1 MNTLGEYILL
11 GVVDIAVIAGLSVLA
26 GATAPRWPERWLVR
40 DSWVTCPRSWETTGL
55 YRRLGVT
62 SWAARLPEYGA
73 VFGGRSKREVPGRDL
88 ASLERYLVEVRRAI
102 WVHTLSMLTWL
113 PLIAFNP
120 WWLTLAGA
128 VIAIGV
134 NVPFLLIL
142 RGNNARLSRIVTN
155 LRKREQGNP

>member
-1 MNTLGEYILL
+1 MTLADFVLL
-11 GVVDIAVIAGLSVLA
+11 GAVDIAVIAGLSVLI
-26 GATAPRWPERWLVR
+26 GASAPRWPERWLAR
-40 DSWVTCPRSWETTGL
+40 DSWVTRPRCWESAGL
-55 YRRLGVT
+55 YRRLGVA

-88 ASLERYLVEVRRAI
+88 ASLERYLIEVRRAI
-102 WVHTLSMLTWL
+102 LVHTLSMLTWL

-142 RGNNARLSRIVTN
+142 RGNNARLTRIVAT
-155 LRKREQGNP
+155 LRQREKGNP

>member
-1 MNTLGEYILL
+1 MTLADFVLL
-11 GVVDIAVIAGLSVLA
+11 GAVDIAVIGGLSVLI
-26 GATAPRWPERWLVR
+26 GASAPRWPERWLAR
-40 DSWVTCPRSWETTGL
+40 DSWVTRPRSWESAGL
-55 YRRLGVT
+55 YRRLGVA

-88 ASLERYLVEVRRAI
+88 ASLERYLIEVRRAI
-102 WVHTLSMLTWL
+102 LVHTLSMLTWL

-142 RGNNARLSRIVTN
+142 RGNNARLTRIVAT
-155 LRKREQGNP
+155 LRQREQGNP